1 LNRISSFF
9 LQGRSQLCLE
19 PGRVALWWY
28 WDTAQG
34 RLRVEATKPWQCP
47 SETAQTLG
55 PMQQHLFMLQMHT
68 YKVQEGVT
76 ACGWSPH
83 RTPGQVRLVLH
94 RGAPPSSQVIQAEN
108 ARSLGGRATTW
119 QDLSYLGERS
129 SGKERRMQDRVL

>member
-1 LNRISSFF
+1 MAMSLRDRSDTWANATAFIHASNAH
-9 LQGRSQLCLE
+9 LQG
-19 PGRVALWWY
+19 PGR
-28 WDTAQG
+28 
-34 RLRVEATKPWQCP
+34 
-47 SETAQTLG
+47 
-55 PMQQHLFMLQMHT
+55 
-68 YKVQEGVT
+68 VT